1 VGYKFKAS
9 LTYIADSR
17 PSNLHRETTF
27 QKPKE
32 RHKRQSW
39 SQPGQ
44 HGMLEAN
51 QANET
56 LGQTQQ
62 ERKQPNKKREGEL
75 GVVAHAFNPSPWE
88 AEAGEFL
95 SLRTAWS
102 E

>member
-1 VGYKFKAS
+1 
-9 LTYIADSR
+9 
-17 PSNLHRETTF
+17 
-27 QKPKE
+27 
-32 RHKRQSW
+32 
-39 SQPGQ
+39 
-44 HGMLEAN
+44 MLEAN